1 MNYNEFAQRIKT
13 KYPEYNDMDNR
24 ELAQKMVAKYPK
36 EYSDVSFDENVSL
49 PAVQLNED
57 GSLQEPLQG
66 SVNKNV
72 NLTPSGIVQ
81 GLSKNIT
88 AGLFTPITAIKDKIS
103 LPEAFKKQK
112 AIMDKAEI
120 ENPDLFNHPVRD
132 FATDTVVYTA
142 LPEVKALQGFR
153 GAGMLNKSLTGAYQ
167 GGLIGGLESL
177 KNKGKS
183 KENVNDAAGLA
194 AMGAVLPPA
203 LSVLGNGVRNLIAK
217 PSFQNQVT
225 KTLEALTSVP
235 KKYSDLALQ
244 AELAG
249 KSLFKGK
256 FDPETAYRPI
266 EQKLREAKSFLPT
279 SEDYADRFYS
289 VGKKAK
295 RGLENVKQKAGEDI
309 REVLNKFTPEDLDI
323 SGLKNEI
330 SELVNSFAN
339 GGEINPVLI
348 RANKDIQQIN
358 KLLGNKSKEEI
369 NAELANYIGNVRKN
383 SGLETSLN
391 KEQEDIA
398 FSILAQATGKNK
410 NWLKSQLKANLPKM
424 STQKRQEFIENLLE
438 YTDDKIENIDP
449 SWVQQFP
456 ELTFS
461 NAQDINNGQN
471 IATEMFDKIMGRNFR
486 INRLT
491 TPEELA
497 YNEAEI
503 LYNKLLNEVIQNPSQ
518 TSYNKAFRDIDNV
531 ITHLD
536 DYGKNLFI
544 ERLSTDI
551 DNIDN
556 IVNKKIKP
564 IDLHN
569 IKEILYDI
577 ANYDNAGGIRNSATK
592 ALANEINE
600 FLRKYSPEYAKA
612 NDRFALI
619 KSVENDFGGSAGI
632 NANTIGGKLSR
643 YGTEANII
651 SGLDRKLKDIDM
663 LLNPP
668 DRFLNDTKT
677 LVKGKSDIDAINNLI
692 GGSAYERNPRLLDKI
707 NDIERE
713 EALAKLQ
720 KYSRINF
727 MDDLEA
733 IRARDA
739 LERFTPGQGGGSGS
753 SQGYQNLLRSGV
765 ATTGSAA
772 VGGLFG
778 GPVGTL
784 AGLGL
789 GAAAVS
795 PKIMG
800 QGTIKNLGALYRSLD
815 KEIPKW
821 IYPVLFEGAAGME

>member
-1 MNYNEFAQRIKT
+1 MNYNEFAQKIKA

-36 EYSDVSFDENVSL
+36 EYADVTFDDEAL
-49 PAVQLNED
+49 PEVQVNED
-57 GSLQEPLQG
+57 GSLREPLQAG
-66 SVNKNV
+66 VSKNV
-72 NLTPSGIVQ
+72 NLTPSGIVR
-81 GLSKNIT
+81 GVSKNLA
-88 AGLFTPITAIKDKIS
+88 AGLFTPVTAMKENIS
-103 LPEAFKKQK
+103 IPEAFKKQK
-112 AIMDKAEI
+112 ENMEKTEI
-120 ENPDLFNHPVRD
+120 ENPDLFHHPVRD
-132 FATDTVVYTA
+132 FVTDTAVYAA
-142 LPEVKALQGFR
+142 LPEVRALQGFR

-177 KNKGKS
+177 KNKGIS

-203 LSVLGNGVRNLIAK
+203 LSGLGNGVRNLIAS
-217 PSFQNQVT
+217 PGVQNRVT

-235 KKYSDLALQ
+235 KKYSDLALKR
-244 AELAG
+244 ELEG
-249 KSLFKGK
+249 KSLFKGA
-256 FDPETAYRPI
+256 FDPETAYRPV
-266 EQKLREAKSFLPT
+266 EQKLREAKRFLPT
-279 SEDYADRFYS
+279 SEDFAERFYN

-295 RGLENVKQKAGEDI
+295 RGLENVKEKAGEDI
-309 REVLNKFTPEDLDI
+309 RKVLNKFKPEDLEI

-339 GGEINPVLI
+339 GGEINPALI
-348 RANKDIQQIN
+348 RAKKEIEQIN
-358 KLLGNKSKEEI
+358 RLLGNKSKEEI
-369 NAELANYIGNVRKN
+369 NAELRDYIGNVRKA
-383 SGLETSLN
+383 SGLETTLD
-391 KEQEDIA
+391 KEQEEIA
-398 FSILAQATGKNK
+398 FTILAQATGKNK

-424 STQKRQEFIENLLE
+424 PTQKRQEFIENLLE

-449 SWVQQFP
+449 SWVQKFP

-461 NAQDINNGQN
+461 NTQEHNNGQK

-486 INRLT
+486 GNRLT

-497 YNEAEI
+497 YNDAEV
-503 LYNKLLNEVIQNPSQ
+503 LYNKLLNEVVQNPSQ
-518 TSYNKAFRDIDNV
+518 TAYNKAFRDIENV
-531 ITHLD
+531 VTNLD
-536 DYGKNLFI
+536 DYGKNLFM
-544 ERLSTDI
+544 ERLSADI

-592 ALANEINE
+592 ALASEINE

-632 NANTIGGKLSR
+632 NANTIGGKLSK
-643 YGTEANII
+643 YGSDTNII
-651 SGLDRKLKDIDM
+651 SGMDKKLKDIDM
-663 LLNPP
+663 LLKPQ
-668 DRFLNDTKT
+668 DRFLEDTKN
-677 LVKGKSDIDAINNLI
+677 LVKGKSNIDEINSLI
-692 GGSAYERNPRLLDKI
+692 GGSVYERNPKLLNNI
-707 NDIERE
+707 NDTARE

-720 KYSRINF
+720 KYSNINF

-733 IRARDA
+733 IRAREA

-778 GPVGTL
+778 GPIGTL

-821 IYPVLFEGAAGME
+821 IYPVLFEGAAGMQ

>member
-1 MNYNEFAQRIKT
+1 MNYNEFAQKIKT

-49 PAVQLNED
+49 PAVQINED
-57 GSLQEPLQG
+57 GSLQEPLHAG
-66 SVNKNV
+66 VRKNV

-81 GLSKNIT
+81 GLSKNIA
-88 AGLFTPITAIKDKIS
+88 AGFFTPITAIKDKIS

-112 AIMDKAEI
+112 EIMDKTEI
-120 ENPDLFNHPVRD
+120 QKPDLFHHPVRD
-132 FATDTVVYTA
+132 FATDTVVYAA

-177 KNKGKS
+177 KNKGIS
-183 KENVNDAAGLA
+183 NENAKEAVGLA

-203 LSVLGNGVRNLIAK
+203 LSGLGIGVRNLIAR
-217 PSFQNQVT
+217 PSFQNKVT

-244 AELAG
+244 SELAG

-256 FDPETAYRPI
+256 FDPETAYRPV
-266 EQKLREAKSFLPT
+266 EQKLREAKRFLPT
-279 SEDYADRFYS
+279 AEDYADSFYG

-309 REVLNKFTPEDLDI
+309 REVLNKFKPEDLEI
-323 SGLKNEI
+323 SGLKNQI

-358 KLLGNKSKEEI
+358 KLLGNKTKEEI
-369 NAELANYIGNVRKN
+369 KAELAEYVGNVRKN

-424 STQKRQEFIENLLE
+424 STQKRQEFIQNLLE
-438 YTDDKIENIDP
+438 YTDDKIENLDP
-449 SWVQQFP
+449 SWLQYFP
-456 ELTFS
+456 DLTFE
-461 NAQDINNGQN
+461 NTQGVNNGQK
-471 IATEMFDKIMGRNFR
+471 IANEMFDKIMGRKFR
-486 INRLT
+486 TNKIL

-497 YNEAEI
+497 YNDAEI
-503 LYNKLLNEVIQNPSQ
+503 LYSNLLNDVIKNPSLE
-518 TSYNKAFRDIDNV
+518 TYNKAFSDIDNV
-531 ITHLD
+531 VTNLD
-536 DYGKNLFI
+536 DYGKNLFM
-544 ERLSTDI
+544 ERLSSDI
-551 DNIDN
+551 DNIEN
-556 IVNKKIKP
+556 IVNKKVKP

-600 FLRKYSPEYAKA
+600 FLRKYSPEYAKV
-612 NDRFALI
+612 NDRFAMI
-619 KSVENDFGGSAGI
+619 KSIENDFGGSAGI

-643 YGTEANII
+643 YGTDANII

-663 LLNPP
+663 LLEPQ

-677 LVKGKSDIDAINNLI
+677 LVKGKADIDDINKLI
-692 GGSAYERNPRLLDKI
+692 GGTAYERNPRLLGNI
-707 NDIERE
+707 NDIARE

-720 KYSRINF
+720 NYSRINF
-727 MDDLEA
+727 MDDLDA
-733 IRARDA
+733 IRAREA

-772 VGGLFG
+772 VGGLLG
-778 GPVGTL
+778 GPMGTL
-784 AGLGL
+784 TGLGL
-789 GAAAVS
+789 GAATVS

-800 QGTIKNLGALYRSLD
+800 QGTIKNLGALYRSLN
-815 KEIPKW
+815 KEIPQW
-821 IYPVLFEGAAGME
+821 LYPILYETYAEIN